1 LIFTNGNQSRF
12 QKNQETTMFKK
23 SIFIAAMLI
32 VSSAA
37 FNTAEAG
44 RRVIGCD
51 PTNAPG
57 GVCVVDHQPA
67 PPIRD
72 HRCPASQ
79 GGNCVGPEP
88 AVIQCLVAPCPVI
101 PPPPRQPTQ
110 CNDPRLCDNFGNPR
124 PPRRPV
130 VVIIDPIDMGPAHY
144 RISCREGRNIVRH
157 RGFRRVH
164 PIDCSGN
171 EFTYEG
177 QRRGRLFEISVNL
190 NGNIVSVDR
199 AY

>member
-1 LIFTNGNQSRF
+1 
-12 QKNQETTMFKK
+12 MFKK

-32 VSSAA
+32 ISSATFSSA
-37 FNTAEAG
+37 NAE
-44 RRVIGCD
+44 RRVTGCD

-57 GVCVVDHQPA
+57 GVCVVDRQPDKNV
-67 PPIRD
+67 RD

-88 AVIQCLVAPCPVI
+88 AVIQCLVAPCTVI
-101 PPPPRQPTQ
+101 PPPPRHPTQ

-124 PPRRPV
+124 PPRRPP

-164 PIDCSGN
+164 PIDCNGN
-171 EFTYEG
+171 EYSYEG

-190 NGNIVSVDR
+190 NGDIVSIDR

>member
-1 LIFTNGNQSRF
+1 
-12 QKNQETTMFKK
+12 MFKK
-23 SIFIAAMLI
+23 SMLIAAMLI

-37 FNTAEAG
+37 FSSANAE
-44 RRVIGCD
+44 RSVNGCD

-101 PPPPRQPTQ
+101 PPPPRNPTQ
-110 CNDPRLCDNFGNPR
+110 CNDPRLCDNFGQTR
-124 PPRRPV
+124 PPRQPP
-130 VVIIDPIDMGPAHY
+130 IIIVDPINTDTGHFG
-144 RISCREGRNIVRH
+144 ISCRDGRNIVKQ
-157 RGFRRVH
+157 RGFRRVRVV
-164 PIDCSGN
+164 DCSGN
-171 EFTYEG
+171 TFSYEG
-177 QRRGRLFEISVNL
+177 KKHGELYEISVNMR
-190 NGNIVSVDR
+190 GDIVSVDS